1 MKKGIILYTQADYEK
16 NQWFAERF
24 IEEAPNH
31 GLEIRLIITDLLSLG
46 SEHGRLFIQY
56 RSERWDDPPDFA
68 INRSR
73 NSRIA
78 LQLELMG
85 TRVFNSSLVTE
96 VCNDK
101 AKTHQLINAKG
112 IRSVKTIFELSNWEN
127 LGMDYPIVLKT
138 LSGHG
143 GKDVHKIDH
152 QEQLASF
159 VSAYESQQLL
169 VQEMCRNP
177 GTDIRAFC
185 MGNEIIACVKRQSK
199 KSFKS
204 NYSLGGKAEAYFLSE
219 REHQLVMSILSIMKF
234 DFVGIDF
241 LVDENGEF
249 LFNEI
254 EDAVG
259 TRTLYQNYDINI
271 VEKYLS
277 YIRDNLV
284 K

>member
-1 MKKGIILYTQADYEK
+1 MKNGIILYTREDYKK

-24 IEEAPNH
+24 IEEAPSQ
-31 GLEIRLIITDLLSLG
+31 GMDIRLIFTDLIALG
-46 SEHGRLFIQY
+46 SENGRLFIQY
-56 RSERWDDPPDFA
+56 GSERWDTPPDFA

-73 NSRIA
+73 NSGIA
-78 LQLELMG
+78 RQLELMG
-85 TRVFNSSLVTE
+85 CRVFNSSVVTD

-101 AKTHQLINAKG
+101 GKTHQLMNAHG
-112 IRSVKTIFELSNWEN
+112 IRSVKTLYGLSDWEN
-127 LGMDYPIVLKT
+127 HGMEYPLILKT

-143 GKDVHKIDH
+143 GNEVHKVDS
-152 QEQLASF
+152 QEQLSAF
-159 VSAYESQQLL
+159 VAAYDGQILI
-169 VQEMCRNP
+169 QEMCQNP

-185 MGNEIIACVKRQSK
+185 LGSEIIACVKRQSK
-199 KSFKS
+199 DSFKS
-204 NYSLGGKAEAYFLSE
+204 NYSLGGKAEAYSLSE
-219 REHQLVMSILSIMKF
+219 RECQLVMSVLSIMEF

-259 TRTLYQNYDINI
+259 TRTLYQNYEMNI
-271 VEKYLS
+271 VEIYLS
-277 YIRDNLV
+277 YIRNNLV